1 MNQSCYSNHDSSIR
15 SDVTGNSTINYSKK
29 DELFVER
36 ARLIE
41 VKFVS
46 VYNANRNTIL
56 VEIFY
61 ADW

>member
-1 MNQSCYSNHDSSIR
+1 M
-15 SDVTGNSTINYSKK
+15 TGNSTINYSKK

-41 VKFVS
+41 VKFVY
-46 VYNANRNTIL
+46 VYNANRSTIL

>member
-1 MNQSCYSNHDSSIR
+1 M
-15 SDVTGNSTINYSKK
+15 TGNSTINYSKK

>member
-1 MNQSCYSNHDSSIR
+1 M
-15 SDVTGNSTINYSKK
+15 TGNSTINYSKK

-41 VKFVS
+41 VKFVY
-46 VYNANRNTIL
+46 VYNANRSTIL

-61 ADW
+61 ANSPGKPKSMKRFTS